1 MIGQIYTPIS
11 LLKKIFRTGERS
23 LSRQEIVFR
32 LQQYYQLEQAEADE
46 IVQSSLDTTDSPFR
60 EGNSRA
66 IIEYVQ
72 ESQSLAAQVHRIL
85 NEVGSPLSEDQILRK
100 LRSQNYIS
108 WSFPFERLGLLGDHR
123 FVQLKADQRWLLSDW
138 DIVNDEVHQYLS
150 NHGTTELQLRDIPY
164 LLQIKMG
171 LSKKRCLFLPE
182 FDDRFMVE
190 ETRLFILQKEK
201 EQEQESTFPIMQ
213 ELETPDVMPI
223 RELDNTSFVEV
234 AAAMSQETLEIIEN
248 QKSTVV
254 DEVLKDL
261 TGALI
266 KLDKRAGEMKDEVV
280 THFSSNNLEAIKSL
294 MDEKEKNEK
303 VLLKLKEIVDELS

>member
-11 LLKKIFRTGERS
+11 LLKKVFRTGERS
-23 LSRQEIVFR
+23 LAREEIVLR
-32 LQQYYQLEQAEADE
+32 LQQNYQLDQDQADE
-46 IVQSSLDTTDSPFR
+46 TVQASIDTTNSPFR

-85 NEVGSPLSEDQILRK
+85 NDVGSPLTEDQILRK

-108 WSFPFERLGLLGDHR
+108 WSFPFERLGLFGDHR
-123 FVQLKADQRWLLSDW
+123 FVQLNADQRWLLSDW
-138 DIVNDEVHQYLS
+138 DIVNDDVYQYLC
-150 NHGTTELQLRDIPY
+150 NHGTTELQLRDVPY
-164 LLQIKMG
+164 LLQMKMG
-171 LSKKRCLFLPE
+171 LSKKKCLFLPE
-182 FDDRFMVE
+182 FDHRFLVE
-190 ETRLFILQKEK
+190 ETKFFILQNE
-201 EQEQESTFPIMQ
+201 EEQESTFPITQ
-213 ELETPDVMPI
+213 ELESPDLMPN
-223 RELDNTSFVEV
+223 RELDNTSFMEV
-234 AAAMSQETLEIIEN
+234 AAAMSQETLEMMEK
-248 QKSTVV
+248 KSTVV

-280 THFSSNNLEAIKSL
+280 THFTSNNLEAIKSL

>member
-11 LLKKIFRTGERS
+11 LLKKIFRIGERS

-32 LQQYYQLEQAEADE
+32 LQQYYQLDEAVADE
-46 IVQSSLDTTDSPFR
+46 TVQSSLDITDSPFR
-60 EGNSRA
+60 EGNSKA

-85 NEVGSPLSEDQILRK
+85 NEAGGPLTEDQILRK

-123 FVQLKADQRWLLSDW
+123 FVQLKADQRWMLSDW
-138 DIVNDEVHQYLS
+138 DIVNDEAYQYLS

-164 LLQIKMG
+164 MLQMKLG
-171 LSKKRCLFLPE
+171 LSKKKGIFLPE
-182 FDDRFMVE
+182 FDPRFKVE
-190 ETRLFILQKEK
+190 ETKLFILQKEEK
-201 EQEQESTFPIMQ
+201 QESTFPIMQ
-213 ELETPDVMPI
+213 ELDTPDSLSN
-223 RELDNTSFVEV
+223 RELDNTSFMEV

-248 QKSTVV
+248 EKSTVV

-266 KLDKRAGEMKDEVV
+266 KLEKRAGEMKDEVV
-280 THFSSNNLEAIKSL
+280 SHFTSNNLEAIKSL

-303 VLLKLKEIVDELS
+303 VLIKLKEIVDELS